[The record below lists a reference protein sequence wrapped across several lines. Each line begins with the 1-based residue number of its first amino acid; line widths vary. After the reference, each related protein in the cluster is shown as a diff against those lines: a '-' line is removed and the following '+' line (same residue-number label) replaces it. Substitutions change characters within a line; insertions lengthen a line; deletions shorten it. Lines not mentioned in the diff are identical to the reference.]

1 MREEFRKSLI
11 LSVISFSKK
20 VKLQLDEEENY
31 IAIGEGLNVKI
42 DNSDSAM
49 KEIFEYIYLNELG
62 ENFKFTSDQDYYL
75 AFINIVRHNINEIDN
90 NQIISSSVMLD
101 AINSED
107 KVLIVASTL
116 IASMLE
122 SIPNSA
128 DKIENIM
135 LEV

>member
-1 MREEFRKSLI
+1 
-11 LSVISFSKK
+11 
-20 VKLQLDEEENY
+20 
-31 IAIGEGLNVKI
+31 
-42 DNSDSAM
+42 M

>member
-75 AFINIVRHNINEIDN
+75 AFINIVRHNINEIDH
-90 NQIISSSVMLD
+90 NQIISNSVMLD